1 MCGSSRVASGATEVM
16 VCPAGWKA
24 RTEIVQYCIDVANK
38 GMDEK
43 RAAFA
48 TEDSSLDLD
57 ARRRK
62 QDALL
67 YGEEVKV
74 RSSLRLPAGLSWILD
89 SAL

>member
-1 MCGSSRVASGATEVM
+1 MRPV
-16 VCPAGWKA
+16 GWKA
-24 RTEIVQYCIDVANK
+24 RTEIVQYCIDVADK
-38 GMDEK
+38 DMDEK

-48 TEDSSLDLD
+48 TEDTFLDSD

-74 RSSLRLPAGLSWILD
+74 RVSRQFQASLPCVLD
-89 SAL
+89 NAF